1 MEQDPSFIPQVVAPS
16 PDEIATK
23 DERNKAIRSL
33 ASRNGYI
40 ALITGVLLMSAHELA
55 RSGRVGMLIIPV
67 GFSLVSILFLI
78 IRRVQLRILYQLDE
92 RGSQLIAK
100 SFSYAIV
107 LVLLGN
113 ILYLAFLG
121 FAYLS
126 SDPNRSMTAL
136 LICLV
141 SQHFAFA
148 TVEATLI
155 LKNASTNY
163 SLLTY
168 WVNVGTVLMITIA
181 FSLLDLLVHGLFL
194 FFVNPGWLFTAATI
208 YISIMIVRHRTEDA

>member
-1 MEQDPSFIPQVVAPS
+1 MEQDSSSISQVVAPG

-40 ALITGVLLMSAHELA
+40 ALTAGVLLMSAHELA

-78 IRRVQLRILYQLDE
+78 IRRVHLRILYQLDE
-92 RGSQLIAK
+92 RGRQLIAK

-113 ILYLAFLG
+113 ILYLAYLLFT
-121 FAYLS
+121 YLS
-126 SDPNRSMTAL
+126 FDPNRSITAL

-141 SQHFAFA
+141 SQQFAFA

-155 LKNASTNY
+155 LKNASTSY

-181 FSLLDLLVHGLFL
+181 SSLLDLLVHGLFL

-208 YISIMIVRHRTEDA
+208 YISIMIVRHRTEDT